1 MNKKYF
7 IFFIC
12 FIIFITV
19 TFTGITIFSK
29 TDKNN
34 VKDKIESEMGYI
46 ETKLLGMINSLNN
59 ISFSNSILLEQST
72 TKEQSDTSNNESSN
86 SSQQSQSG
94 SSDKSSGS
102 SSNSSEKSSDG
113 SSNNSKNEEYT
124 KYKVQSQNILIN
136 SETEIDW
143 DYLKNTVQ
151 TLYTS
156 WPTIMMDLHSANIKN
171 ENILTFSNTLDELIV
186 NIQKEDKVATL
197 NNLAILYSF
206 IPIYKEQYSNDA
218 DKINIAYTKSCVI
231 NSYALLENDKWDDI
245 QAQISKAQ
253 EYFGLIINSVNED
266 KNQASVS
273 KTYIL
278 INEMNNVINIKDK
291 KLFYLKYINLMENAM
306 NI

>member
-12 FIIFITV
+12 FIIFLTV
-19 TFTGITIFSK
+19 TFAGISIFSK

-59 ISFSNSILLEQST
+59 ISFSNSIILEQST
-72 TKEQSDTSNNESSN
+72 TKEQSDTGNKENSNN
-86 SSQQSQSG
+86 SQQSQSG
-94 SSDKSSGS
+94 SPSKSSGS
-102 SSNSSEKSSDG
+102 SSDSSEQSSDS

-136 SETEIDW
+136 SESKIDW

-151 TLYTS
+151 ILYTS
-156 WPTIMMDLHSANIKN
+156 WPTIMIDLHSANIRN

-186 NIQKEDKVATL
+186 NIEKEDKVATL
-197 NNLAILYSF
+197 NSLAILYSF
-206 IPIYKEQYSNDA
+206 IPIYKEQYLDDA

-245 QAQISKAQ
+245 QAQISKAR
-253 EYFGLIINSVNED
+253 EYFGFIINSINED
-266 KNQASVS
+266 RNQASVS

-278 INEMNNVINIKDK
+278 INEMNNVINLKDK